1 MVTIVYST
9 RSQNKQFQE
18 HIKKT
23 IGVKEYEI
31 YEIINNGDK
40 SLTECYNQGLTNA
53 KNDIIVFCHDDIIL
67 KEGWGKKVLKHFKE
81 TEYGILG
88 MAGTTDMSEI
98 GRWWQDNTK
107 MIGIVSHSHEGKTWE
122 NRYSANF
129 EDEVIETVMLDGLF
143 FVVNKKRI
151 KTNFDENFKG
161 FHFYDVDFTFNN
173 HLNGVKVGVMFDVKI
188 THKSI
193 GMTNDEW
200 EKNREQ
206 FVEKYKD
213 KLPYKIKPEIKVE
226 HKEIKL
232 KETPKLG
239 IIIPTKGNVELLK
252 QCINSIYN
260 NDGYR
265 NYKIYIAD
273 TGSTDEEKKEIKDFI
288 SSGSYIEKSQINLIE
303 YDFYNF
309 AIVNNDV
316 IENHVDKDTEVLLFC
331 NNDIKLLNNAI
342 TRMMDVYIKNKKT
355 VGTIGCRLH
364 YEDNTVQHSGM
375 VMFISQN
382 GRTNGQNQLV
392 NIHVS
397 HYGLRSYYNYH
408 PQFKRDIFGNTA
420 AFMMMSKN
428 LFQQIGGFDTSY
440 RECFEDVQLNVECIN
455 KNKDNIFVGEA
466 VCYHYESQTR
476 NKSDEK
482 LKREAEDY
490 TKKLI
495 PFIIKNKKTYNYFTN
510 IKAKDFEAVLE
521 QGRKQQMVQNN
532 NNAFRNL
539 I

>member
-1 MVTIVYST
+1 MISIVYST
-9 RSQNKQFQE
+9 RTPNKQFQE
-18 HIKKT
+18 HIKKS

-31 YEIINNGDK
+31 YEIVNNGTK
-40 SLTECYNQGLTNA
+40 SLTECYNEGLDNTTN
-53 KNDIIVFCHDDIIL
+53 NIVVFCHDDIIL

-98 GRWWQDNTK
+98 GRWWQDTTK

-129 EDEVIETVMLDGLF
+129 EDEIIETVMLDGLF
-143 FVVNKKRI
+143 FVAHKERI
-151 KTNFDENFKG
+151 KTKFDENFKG

-213 KLPYKIKPEIKVE
+213 KLPYNIKPEIKVE
-226 HKEIKL
+226 YKEIKL
-232 KETPKLG
+232 KENPKLS
-239 IIIPTKGNVELLK
+239 IIIPTKSNVDLLK
-252 QCINSIYN
+252 QCINSIHDY
-260 NDGYR
+260 DGYT
-265 NYKIYIAD
+265 NFKIYIAD
-273 TGSTDEEKKEIKDFI
+273 TGSTDEEKNEIKDFI
-288 SSGSYIEKSQINLIE
+288 SKMTYIKLIE

-309 AIVNNDV
+309 AVINNDV
-316 IENHVDKDTEVLLFC
+316 VENHIDKDTEVLLFC

-342 TRMMDVYIKNKKT
+342 TRMMDVYIKNKKN

-364 YEDNTVQHSGM
+364 YGDNTVQHSGI
-375 VMFISQN
+375 VMFLHQN
-382 GRTNGQNQLV
+382 RQVGIT
-392 NIHVS
+392 
-397 HYGLRSYYNYH
+397 HYGLRSYYTYH
-408 PQFKRDIFGNTA
+408 NQLKRDVFGNTA
-420 AFMMMSKN
+420 AFMMIPKK
-428 LFQQIGGFDTSY
+428 LFNEIGGFNTEY

-455 KNKDNIFVGEA
+455 RNKDNMFVGEA

-476 NKSDEK
+476 NKSEDK
-482 LKREAEDY
+482 LKRESEDY

-495 PFIIKNKKTYNYFTN
+495 PFILSNKKTYNYFTN
-510 IKAKDFEAVLE
+510 IKAKDFEEMLRQAREL
-521 QGRKQQMVQNN
+521 QLSKQNEIRSFV
-532 NNAFRNL
+532 
-539 I
+539 

>member
-1 MVTIVYST
+1 MISVVYST
-9 RSQNKQFQE
+9 RTPNKQFQE
-18 HIKKT
+18 HIKKS
-23 IGVKEYEI
+23 IGIKDYEI
-31 YEIINNGDK
+31 YEIVNNGTK
-40 SLTECYNQGLTNA
+40 SLTECYNEGLDKT
-53 KNDIIVFCHDDIIL
+53 KNNIVVFCHDDITL

-143 FVVNKKRI
+143 FVAHKERI
-151 KTNFDENFKG
+151 KTRFDESFKG

-173 HLNGVKVGVMFDVKI
+173 HLNGVKVGVMFDIKI

-213 KLPYKIKPEIKVE
+213 KLPYKIKPELRY
-226 HKEIKL
+226 EIKTKVL

-239 IIIPTKGNVELLK
+239 IIIPTKGNVSLLK
-252 QCINSIYN
+252 QCINSIIDN
-260 NDGYR
+260 GGYLT
-265 NYKIYIAD
+265 NTMIYIAD
-273 TGSTDEEKKEIKDFI
+273 TGSSDEEKIEIKNFI
-288 SSGSYIEKSQINLIE
+288 GGIDGFNIRFFE

-309 AIVNNDV
+309 AVINNDMV
-316 IENHVDKDTEVLLFC
+316 ENHVQKDTEVLLFC
-331 NNDIKLLNNAI
+331 NNDIKVVNNAI
-342 TRMMDVYIKNKKT
+342 NLMMDVYVKNKKT

-364 YEDNTVQHSGM
+364 YEDNTIQHSGM
-375 VMFISQN
+375 ITFVSQN
-382 GRTNGQNQLV
+382 GKTNGQNSLV

-397 HYGLRSYYNYH
+397 HYGLRSYYTYH
-408 PQFKRDIFGNTA
+408 NHLKRDVFGNTG

-428 LFQQIGGFDTSY
+428 LFQEIGGFDTSY
-440 RECFEDVQLNVECIN
+440 RECFEDVQLNMECIL
-455 KNKDNIFVGEA
+455 KNKDNMFVGEA

-476 NKSDEK
+476 NKSEEK
-482 LKREAEDY
+482 LKKEVEDY

-495 PFIIKNKKTYNYFTN
+495 PFIIKNKKIYNYFTN
-510 IKAKDFEAVLE
+510 IKAKDFELLLN
-521 QGRKQQMVQNN
+521 QSRQQVTQNT
-532 NNAFRNL
+532 NNAFRN
-539 I
+539 IV

>member
-1 MVTIVYST
+1 MISIVYPT
-9 RSQNKQFQE
+9 RTPNKQFQE
-18 HIKKT
+18 YIKKT

-31 YEIINNGDK
+31 YEIVNNNQK
-40 SLTECYNQGLTNA
+40 SLTECYNEGLDNT
-53 KNDIIVFCHDDIIL
+53 KNNIVVFCHDDILL
-67 KEGWGKKVLKHFKE
+67 KEGWGKKIINHFKN

-129 EDEVIETVMLDGLF
+129 EGDIIETVMLDGLF
-143 FVVNKKRI
+143 FVAHKERI
-151 KTNFDENFKG
+151 KTRFDEDFKG

-173 HLNGVKVGVMFDVKI
+173 HLNGVKVGVMFDIKI

-193 GMTNDEW
+193 GMTNNEW

-213 KLPYKIKPEIKVE
+213 KLPYNIKPEVKVE

-232 KETPKLG
+232 KENPKLG
-239 IIIPTKGNVELLK
+239 IIIPTKGNVNLLK
-252 QCINSIYN
+252 QCVNSIHD
-260 NDGYR
+260 NDSYT
-265 NYKIYIAD
+265 NFKIYIAD

-288 SSGSYIEKSQINLIE
+288 SKMTHINLIE

-309 AIVNNDV
+309 AVINNDV
-316 IENHVDKDTEVLLFC
+316 VENHLDRDTEVLLFC
-331 NNDIKLLNNAI
+331 NNDIKLLNNTI
-342 TRMMDVYIKNKKT
+342 TRMMDVYLKNRKN

-364 YEDNTVQHSGM
+364 YGDNTVQHSGIM
-375 VMFISQN
+375 MFLHQN
-382 GRTNGQNQLV
+382 YQVGIT
-392 NIHVS
+392 
-397 HYGLRSYYNYH
+397 HYGLRSYYTYH
-408 PQFKRDIFGNTA
+408 KETKKDILGNTG
-420 AFMMMSKN
+420 AFMMINKN
-428 LFQQIGGFDTSY
+428 LFQEIGGFDSSY
-440 RECFEDVQLNVECIN
+440 RECFEDVQLNIECIN
-455 KNKDNIFVGEA
+455 RNKDNIFLGEA

-476 NKSDEK
+476 NKSQEK
-482 LKREAEDY
+482 LKRESEDY

-495 PFIIKNKKTYNYFTN
+495 PFILKNKKTYNYFSN
-510 IKAKDFEAVLE
+510 IKAKDFENLLE
-521 QGRKQQMVQNN
+521 QSRQQQMSKQN
-532 NNAFRNL
+532 AVGGF

>member
-1 MVTIVYST
+1 MISVVYST
-9 RSQNKQFQE
+9 RKPNKQFQDY
-18 HIKKT
+18 IKKT
-23 IGVKEYEI
+23 VGVKELEI
-31 YEIINNGDK
+31 YEIVNDGQK
-40 SLTECYNQGLTNA
+40 SLTECYNEGLDKT
-53 KNDIIVFCHDDIIL
+53 KNNIVVFCHDDIYL
-67 KEGWGKKVLKHFKE
+67 KEGWGKKVLNHFKE

-98 GRWWQDNTK
+98 GRWWQDTTK

-129 EDEVIETVMLDGLF
+129 ENEIIETVMLDGLF
-143 FVVNKKRI
+143 FVAHKQRI
-151 KTNFDENFKG
+151 KERFDENIKG

-173 HLNGVKVGVMFDVKI
+173 HLNGVRVGVMFDVKI

-200 EKNREQ
+200 ERNREQ

-213 KLPYKIKPEIKVE
+213 KLPYKIKPELRVE

-232 KETPKLG
+232 KENPKLG
-239 IIIPTKGNVELLK
+239 IIIPTKGNVNLLK
-252 QCINSIYN
+252 QCIQSIHDY
-260 NDGYR
+260 DGYT
-265 NYKIYIAD
+265 NFKIYIAD

-288 SSGSYIEKSQINLIE
+288 SKMAYVSLIE

-309 AIVNNDV
+309 AVINNDV
-316 IENHVDKDTEVLLFC
+316 VENHLDKETEVLLFC
-331 NNDIKLLNNAI
+331 NNDIKLQNNAI

-364 YEDNTVQHSGM
+364 YGDNTVQHSGIIM
-375 VMFISQN
+375 YISQN
-382 GRTNGQNQLV
+382 GKINGQNNLV
-392 NIHVS
+392 NIHLS
-397 HYGLRSYYNYH
+397 HYGLRSYYTYH
-408 PQFKRDIFGNTA
+408 KEIKRDVLGNTA
-420 AFMMMSKN
+420 AFMMISKN
-428 LFQQIGGFDTSY
+428 LFQKIGGFNTEY
-440 RECFEDVQLNVECIN
+440 RECFEDVELNIECIN

-466 VCYHYESQTR
+466 ICYHYESQTR

-490 TKKLI
+490 TNRII

-510 IKAKDFEAVLE
+510 IKVKDFENLLG
-521 QGRKQQMVQNN
+521 QSRQQQITQN

-539 I
+539 V

>member
-1 MVTIVYST
+1 MISIVYST
-9 RSQNKQFQE
+9 RTPNKQFQE
-18 HIKKT
+18 HIKKS

-31 YEIINNGDK
+31 YEIVNNGSK
-40 SLTECYNQGLTNA
+40 SLTECYNEGLDKT
-53 KNDIIVFCHDDIIL
+53 KNNIVVFCHDDIIL

-143 FVVNKKRI
+143 FVVNKERI

-213 KLPYKIKPEIKVE
+213 KLPYKIKPEIKVV

-252 QCINSIYN
+252 QCVDSLYT
-260 NDGYR
+260 DGYK
-265 NYKIYIAD
+265 NFKVYIAD
-273 TGSTDEEKKEIKDFI
+273 TGSSDDEKNGIKKYISDKKECC
-288 SSGSYIEKSQINLIE
+288 LIE

-309 AIVNNDV
+309 AVVNNDV

-364 YEDNTVQHSGM
+364 YGDNTVQHSGM

-392 NIHVS
+392 NIHIS

-408 PQFKRDIFGNTA
+408 TQFKRDIFGNTA

-428 LFQQIGGFDTSY
+428 LFQEIGGYDTSY

-455 KNKDNIFVGEA
+455 KNKDNIFVGDA

-495 PFIIKNKKTYNYFTN
+495 PFILKNKKTYNYFTN

-521 QGRKQQMVQNN
+521 QGRKQQTIQSN

-539 I
+539 V

>member
-1 MVTIVYST
+1 MISVVYST
-9 RSQNKQFQE
+9 RNSNKQFQDY
-18 HIKKT
+18 IKKT

-31 YEIINNGDK
+31 YEIVNNGEK
-40 SLTECYNQGLTNA
+40 SLTECYNEGLDNT
-53 KNDIIVFCHDDIIL
+53 KNDIVVFCHDDILL
-67 KEGWGKKVLKHFKE
+67 KENWGKKVLKHFKE
-81 TEYGILG
+81 TQYGIIG

-107 MIGIVSHSHEGKTWE
+107 MVGIVSHSHEGKTWE

-129 EDEVIETVMLDGLF
+129 EDEIIETVMLDGLF
-143 FVVNKKRI
+143 FVVHKQRI
-151 KTNFDENFKG
+151 KERFDENIKG

-200 EKNREQ
+200 EKNRLQ

-213 KLPYKIKPEIKVE
+213 KLPYNIKPELKFE
-226 HKEIKL
+226 LENLKKTL

-239 IIIPTKGNVELLK
+239 IIIPTKGNVDLLK
-252 QCINSIYN
+252 QCINSIYE
-260 NDGYR
+260 NDSYT
-265 NYKIYIAD
+265 NFKIYIAD
-273 TGSTDEEKKEIKDFI
+273 TGSNEQEKFDIINFI
-288 SSGSYIEKSQINLIE
+288 SKMSNVDLIE

-309 AIVNNDV
+309 AVINNDV

-331 NNDIKLLNNAI
+331 NNDIKLVNNAI
-342 TRMMDVYIKNKKT
+342 TRMVDVYNKNKKT

-364 YEDNTVQHSGM
+364 YGDNTIQHSGI

-392 NIHVS
+392 NIHLS
-397 HYGLRSYYNYH
+397 HYGLRSYYTYH
-408 PQFKRDIFGNTA
+408 NHTKRDVFGNTA
-420 AFMMMSKN
+420 AFMMINKK
-428 LFQQIGGFDTSY
+428 LFQEIGGFDISY

-455 KNKDNIFVGEA
+455 RNKDNIFVGEA

-482 LKREAEDY
+482 MKREAEDY
-490 TKKLI
+490 TNRII
-495 PFIIKNKKTYNYFTN
+495 PFIIKNKKTHNYFSN
-510 IKAKDFEAVLE
+510 IKAKDFDSLLE
-521 QGRKQQMVQNN
+521 QQNIKMKEN
-532 NNAFRNL
+532 NINKVFNN
-539 I
+539 IV